1 MTRSLNHL
9 AQTVYIAM
17 SKQEGGGTL
26 LCLFSESDAPLL
38 LRDSFTGDA
47 VTEEAAGLTVEDSDS
62 QAGQACLNQCVYVL
76 REIGFA
82 EPPPPRDTALRFWGE
97 SPGFT
102 DTLTNAPL
110 LLLLS
115 GREIFS

>member
-26 LCLFSESDAPLL
+26 PCLFSESDAPLL

-62 QAGQACLNQCVYVL
+62 QAGQACS
-76 REIGFA
+76 
-82 EPPPPRDTALRFWGE
+82 TAWSELQVQEAGGRKN
-97 SPGFT
+97 
-102 DTLTNAPL
+102 TL
-110 LLLLS
+110 
-115 GREIFS
+115 